1 MRKFFV
7 LLKKEVK
14 ELFTAQVIA
23 PLIITAALFFFIGNI
38 LDKEQDKAN
47 ESVSVSVINNDS
59 QNPASITFVQ
69 FLTDSGLKINSVSD
83 KTEQDALD
91 QSKKNNDAG
100 LMVIPIGFGQSLT
113 SDQPQKVKVYTFI
126 RNFSMMGS
134 KNYSA
139 MMAAVSKANE
149 NISNKIIEAN
159 IRGTTPD
166 NLKNP
171 IKPDEFVVVG
181 DKQANIS
188 PNLVMGFVSQQT
200 MFIPIILFMVIIFAS
215 QMIATAI
222 ANEKE
227 NKTLETLLTA
237 PVKRN
242 YIVVAKMAGAGLI
255 ALLSSLIYMVGF
267 RSYING
273 LQGGE
278 KASAEISHVI
288 SELGLTLKPESY
300 ILLGLSL
307 FIGILVALSIS
318 LILGAFAEDVKGVAG
333 LTTPLMIVVL
343 IPYFLTMFL
352 DINSLSPALRYVV
365 YAIPFSHIFM
375 TAPNLFMHQY
385 LPVVYGIL
393 YQLLWFV
400 VFVLIAAKIFSTD
413 KIITMKLNF
422 GRRKR

>member
-1 MRKFFV
+1 MRKFLV
-7 LLKKEVK
+7 LLKKEIK
-14 ELFTAQVIA
+14 ELLTAQIIA
-23 PLIITAALFFFIGNI
+23 PLIITAVLFFFIGN
-38 LDKEQDKAN
+38 LMDKEQDKIN
-47 ESVSVSVINNDS
+47 QNVNVTVINNDS
-59 QNPASITFVQ
+59 SSKSSEFFIQS
-69 FLTDSGLKINSVSD
+69 LKDSGIKINLVNGIEESKALEQVKQDDSV
-83 KTEQDALD
+83 A
-91 QSKKNNDAG
+91 
-100 LMVIPIGFGQSLT
+100 LMVIPANFEQSLDT
-113 SDQPQKVKVYTFI
+113 NQPEKIKTYTI
-126 RNFSMMGS
+126 VRNFSMMGS
-134 KNYSA
+134 KNYGI
-139 MMAAVSKANE
+139 MMAAIATANE
-149 NISNKIIEAN
+149 KISNIN
-159 IRGTTPD
+159 IASKSPD
-166 NLKNP
+166 SNPDAIKNP
-171 IKPDEFVVVG
+171 IKADEFVVVG

-227 NKTLETLLTA
+227 NKTLETLLTT

-242 YIVVAKMAGAGLI
+242 YIVVAKMAGAGMI

-273 LQGGE
+273 ISGGA
-278 KASAEISHVI
+278 KATSEISNII
-288 SELGLTLKPESY
+288 SNLGLTLKPESY

-307 FIGILVALSIS
+307 FIGILVALAIS

-352 DINSLSPALRYVV
+352 DINSLSPTLRYVV

-375 TAPNLFMHQY
+375 AAPNLFMHQY

-393 YQLLWFV
+393 YQLLWFI

-422 GRRKR
+422 GKKKI